1 MKSIYNLP
9 LVKAS
14 SLGGLND
21 VNIVAPLDNQILVY
35 DSNTGKWQNE
45 TSTSSAVNSVF
56 GRVGNV
62 IATEGD
68 YSLNLLSDVSI
79 SAPSIGQIL
88 KHNGIRFENS
98 NDYFQSFNV
107 VAQDTIFNFNILYGS
122 APYDVNFSFLFQP
135 VLPNRIFCGPSNLP
149 SATPTFRSL
158 QLTDLPTINLPNL
171 GDTNINTPIDGQ
183 HLIYNSFSNKWI
195 NSSNYYVAT
204 VVGTQHPAFN
214 ITSSTSIA
222 PYTTTINFSFSSQT
236 QHKVLAGDLSNNG
249 QVLFRNLDS
258 TDLPAINLDFLSDVS
273 INTPISGQ
281 VLKYNGTNFV
291 NSSDYYNNFLIGS
304 QNSIFN
310 FNLTT
315 STAPYTVTF
324 DYSLQNQTAR
334 TFLCGPNNGGPSTPT
349 FRTVSIDEM
358 NDVVISTPLNN
369 QILQY
374 NGTNWINAYRSD
386 AFCFNSETNLVNN
399 NFLYVGYGQNNAE
412 IRTQLLVPYNII
424 ITQITVVL
432 SAAPGIGNSR
442 TFNIRINGVTQS
454 SQTITG
460 TDTGLVQSINV
471 PANFAQFLSLQ
482 QTQITPAAAI
492 GYIVLSYRFV

>member
-358 NDVVISTPLNN
+358 NDVVITSPLNN
-369 QILQY
+369 QVLKY
-374 NGTNWINAYRSD
+374 NGANWVNTDQNSSFIFYGSGTNITPNQYFQYGSMNANIEAANIVMPRNGRIINFVAR
-386 AFCFNSETNLVNN
+386 
-399 NFLYVGYGQNNAE
+399 
-412 IRTQLLVPYNII
+412 
-424 ITQITVVL
+424 L
-432 SAAPGIGNSR
+432 SVSPGLSSSR
-442 TFNIRINGVTQS
+442 TFTIFKDGVSTGVSLVFTDASNSLAITTNITFSAYTKIA
-454 SQTITG
+454 I
-460 TDTGLVQSINV
+460 
-471 PANFAQFLSLQ
+471 FAQQVS
-482 QTQITPAAAI
+482 AAASI
-492 GYIVLSYRFV
+492 GHCTLEYV